1 MMFNKYNK
9 SIVISK
15 SIYGRVNDIIL
26 KGYLQRINKL
36 THDVKII
43 ENERNIK
50 LVVTPIEEV

>member
-1 MMFNKYNK
+1 MYNKFNK

-15 SIYGRVNDIIL
+15 SQYGRVNAIIIE
-26 KGYLQRINKL
+26 GYLQRINKL
-36 THDVKII
+36 THDVKIV

>member
-1 MMFNKYNK
+1 MFNKFNK

-15 SIYGRVNDIIL
+15 SQYGRVNAIIIE
-26 KGYLQRINKL
+26 GYLQRINKL
-36 THDVKII
+36 THDVKIV